1 MSASPVG
8 MHAVLS
14 NATVRRVPLNEYY
27 GHAAVLREFCG
38 VTDDRAIRGHLQH
51 GWSPSPAADMRLGCE
66 PYWTW
71 GDRGARYFRQHRQT
85 CHAMPIGAPWLYL
98 RDESWPDRARD
109 VLVFP

>member
-51 GWSPSPAADMRLGCE
+51 GWSPSPAADMRLHVLMD
-66 PYWTW
+66 
-71 GDRGARYFRQHRQT
+71 DRDKAREHLEDDANGPEWWKRGEECPF
-85 CHAMPIGAPWLYL
+85 
-98 RDESWPDRARD
+98 
-109 VLVFP
+109 